1 MKDGWFK
8 DLIFLEF
15 QKVGGGGNSDRSSS
29 TVVNA
34 TTELGIISE
43 TVFVCMCEKMEYREM
58 GKVWVVLYNK
68 EEE

>member
-1 MKDGWFK
+1 MVVEIQIG
-8 DLIFLEF
+8 
-15 QKVGGGGNSDRSSS
+15 VAPRPVPPSS
-29 TVVNA
+29 TPPLN
-34 TTELGIISE
+34 LGIISE